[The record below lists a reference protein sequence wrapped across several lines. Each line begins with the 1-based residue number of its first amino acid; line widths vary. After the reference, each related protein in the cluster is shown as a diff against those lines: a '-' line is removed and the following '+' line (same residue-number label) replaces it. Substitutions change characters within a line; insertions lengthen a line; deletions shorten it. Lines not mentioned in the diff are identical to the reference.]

1 MFLTKIINQFGDI
14 TTMIKKSKK
23 MILAGLMSTI
33 TAAYLFGSFAQA
45 KDTAKVTTVKHTPS
59 SAKEK
64 LEAYIKFTQILNV
77 IESQYVDDINT
88 TALVD
93 KALKGLM
100 TNLDAHSTFMDGKSY
115 KDLSVQTKGEFGGLG
130 ISIGMKDGALTVIAP
145 IDGTPAFKAGV
156 KAGDIILKIDDKA
169 TIGMTIDD
177 SVKLMRGKPKTSLE
191 LTIIRKNEL
200 KPLQI
205 KIVRDII
212 KIQSVYAKTIEDKIL
227 YIHVTSFDQKVV
239 KGVKKAMK
247 DNNNTQGMILDL
259 RNNPGGLLDQAVDL
273 VDLFVEEGAIVSQ
286 KGKAKGENLNY
297 NAHKKGTD
305 KNTPI
310 VVLVN
315 GGSASASEIVAGA
328 LQDFNRSI
336 VVGEKTFG
344 KGSVQVVMPIGET
357 EALKLTVARYYLPSG
372 RTIQAVGVTPDI
384 IVHLGKIE
392 FEEDPI
398 MLKERDLKKHLEGE
412 LVKINGHSKDINA
425 SKELKLTTDEN
436 GTVID
441 ETIITEEQLYNDAQ
455 LKSAVDIL
463 KALIITNKGKK

>member
-1 MFLTKIINQFGDI
+1 
-14 TTMIKKSKK
+14 MIKKSKK
-23 MILAGLMSTI
+23 IILAGLMSTL

-45 KDTAKVTTVKHTPS
+45 KDTTKKHTPS
-59 SAKEK
+59 TAKEK

-77 IESQYVDDINT
+77 IESQYVDEVNT

-100 TNLDAHSTFMDGKSY
+100 TNLDAHSTFMDTKSY

-145 IDGTPAFKAGV
+145 LDGTPAFKAGV
-156 KAGDIILKIDDKA
+156 KAGDIILKIDEKA
-169 TIGMTIDD
+169 TIGMNIDD
-177 SVKLMRGKPKTSLE
+177 SVKLMRGKPKTSIE

-200 KPLQI
+200 KPLKI
-205 KIVRDII
+205 KIIRDII

-227 YIHVTSFDQKVV
+227 YVHVTSFDQKVV
-239 KGVKKAMK
+239 DGVKNAMK
-247 DNNNTQGMILDL
+247 DNNTTEGIILDL
-259 RNNPGGLLDQAVDL
+259 RNNPGGLLDQAVGL

-286 KGKAKGENLNY
+286 KGKAQGENLDY
-297 NAHKKGTD
+297 KARKKGTD
-305 KNTPI
+305 KDTPI

-315 GGSASASEIVAGA
+315 GGSASASEIVSGA

-392 FEEDPI
+392 FQEDPI
-398 MLKERDLKKHLEGE
+398 MLKERDLKKHLQGE
-412 LVKINGHSKDINA
+412 LAKINGDTNTSKI
-425 SKELKLTTDEN
+425 KESNLTTDAN

-441 ETIITEEQLYNDAQ
+441 DTIITEEQLYKDAQ